1 MRLQQQQ
8 QRRHRQQ
15 PKQPRAIKT
24 NLLQLHIQFQH
35 FPTLF
40 PSVFHVALQFF
51 QARFDCSF
59 SPFFVLFS
67 TFHYCFLF
75 LIKFLQLLC
84 LFICYAL
91 PCPALCHYSCLSVIH
106 YVPDLLPALAVCS
119 LLSLSLS
126 PCLSPLLI

>member
-1 MRLQQQQ
+1 MG
-8 QRRHRQQ
+8 
-15 PKQPRAIKT
+15 PNAFAATVAATASAATETTTGNKNKSFTIAYSISA
-24 NLLQLHIQFQH
+24 
-35 FPTLF
+35 FPYAF

-51 QARFDCSF
+51 QALFGCSF

-75 LIKFLQLLC
+75 LIKYLQLLC

-119 LLSLSLS
+119 LLSL
-126 PCLSPLLI
+126 CLSPLLI